1 MHHDLAL
8 KQMPHWD
15 ENRTGV
21 SWIKAKAC
29 KLWIKWTIVRRLTN
43 RALFRVDKAALA
55 GKMSTIGKWTRN
67 DIVPCAPNLPKAILE
82 KEWDKPRT
90 NDKKKDMKEYVPGT
104 NTRESFQADFDLS
117 WVLMAHDFK
126 LQRGARTSM
135 TSSAGVTPCIRIFS
149 CTGFSQF
156 RRVRYKPLP
165 WARKKL
171 AHLSAVANGVP
182 ALLGWMTWRCD
193 RGNFT
198 HTV

>member
-15 ENRTGV
+15 ENRIGV

-90 NDKKKDMKEYVPGT
+90 NDKKKRYERIRSWHEYEGIISGWFRSLMSPDGAWFQIA
-104 NTRESFQADFDLS
+104 TRRPNEYDF
-117 WVLMAHDFK
+117 V
-126 LQRGARTSM
+126 
-135 TSSAGVTPCIRIFS
+135 C
-149 CTGFSQF
+149 
-156 RRVRYKPLP
+156 RRL
-165 WARKKL
+165 
-171 AHLSAVANGVP
+171 P
-182 ALLGWMTWRCD
+182 ALEYFRALASANFVAFATSHC
-193 RGNFT
+193 RG
-198 HTV
+198 HARS